1 MKRIAT
7 LCAITVC
14 FLSCVDL
21 LAEGVELT
29 RAQWLKKIGA
39 SVMDDS
45 VLRETFAQVPDS
57 DRVEFVQRAM
67 RAISR
72 MPVEP
77 EKKAAVFVNAAVT
90 CIQAA
95 KGDVRY
101 NVIAEV
107 FATVPVPF
115 LPVVTEELSKR
126 FNQEFNKLSDEAYE
140 EIASA
145 VLKIAVERNART
157 DDPAVRDT
165 FVVLAFL
172 RGTDNTALE
181 AKLLAL
187 IADERTRRLVA
198 GWLPAAL
205 NGDYGAL
212 LAAADVEPLHL
223 RAEEFQRQLGH
234 SIVENILFQFRS
246 GDTLDQRFTDSWI
259 TSQTGFD
266 QPTDFG
272 INRLPRFPTGYQNQ
286 EISTECK
293 CPPPRDPWG
302 MVGYQR
308 VIQDS
313 GSPFIRRK

>member
-1 MKRIAT
+1 MKRIAAV
-7 LCAITVC
+7 CAITVC

-39 SVMDDS
+39 SVMDES
-45 VLRETFAQVPDS
+45 VLRETFAQVPDA

-67 RAISR
+67 RAVSR

-77 EKKAAVFVNAAVT
+77 EKKAAVFVNAAVA
-90 CIQAA
+90 CIQTA
-95 KGDVRY
+95 KGDIRY
-101 NVIAEV
+101 SVIAEV

-126 FNQEFNKLSDEAYE
+126 FNQEFNKLSDAAYE

-145 VLKIAVERNART
+145 VLKIAAERNART

-172 RGTDNTALE
+172 RGTDNTELE

-187 IADERTRRLVA
+187 IEDERTRRLVA

-205 NGDYGAL
+205 NGDYTAL
-212 LAAADVEPLHL
+212 LAAADVDPLDL
-223 RAEEFQRQLGH
+223 QAAEFQRQLGH
-234 SIVENILFQFRS
+234 SNVESILFQMRS
-246 GDTLDQRFTDSWI
+246 GTTLEQSFSDSWI

-286 EISTECK
+286 EITTECK

-302 MVGYQR
+302 MSGYSRTGVQNP
-308 VIQDS
+308 
-313 GSPFIRRK
+313 GPFIRK